1 MLNQP
6 VLFWDSWK
14 ISFKCVCR
22 YCFWCVPGSNA
33 KKIIRSQ
40 IITNFAHFPLRFTE
54 QTTFWHFLSCKFD
67 SSKLLVSTG
76 IYQQQLL
83 GLKSRNGGQYRLR
96 YDHVNP
102 LLSSWKHQ
110 KSCKCFF
117 LWFSVVVLI
126 LAVDPSLSIL
136 YLKSISTFFF
146 FFFSWGNTSQVGM
159 QNSSLG
165 VVLAASHFT
174 SPMVALP
181 PAMSAVIMNIMGSS
195 LGFFWRYTDPSDSKD
210 STQPQDWWK
219 LKMKPSMII
228 HWTF

>member
-1 MLNQP
+1 LLNQP

-136 YLKSISTFFF
+136 YLKSISTFLFF
-146 FFFSWGNTSQVGM
+146 FFFLGQHITGWNAKFLLRCGI
-159 QNSSLG
+159 SSITF
-165 VVLAASHFT
+165 HFT
-174 SPMVALP
+174 HGCV
-181 PAMSAVIMNIMGSS
+181 
-195 LGFFWRYTDPSDSKD
+195 TPSYVCCDHEHHG
-210 STQPQDWWK
+210 Q
-219 LKMKPSMII
+219 
-228 HWTF
+228 